1 MKKYLAIFLITI
13 STVFMVGCFG
23 MSKISLIEIMS
34 KSNSTNNSW
43 DSSYKLSYSL
53 KSKNI
58 NLDKE
63 QVVKF
68 NVVSEKGNL
77 NLSIEDENE
86 DICFTKETIETSTFE
101 FIPEKSGKYCLK
113 SI

>member
-23 MSKISLIEIMS
+23 MS